1 MSWRGSPRPQP
12 RPRRVGQAA
21 GLFRRLLSCAAGVS
35 AVEFALLAP
44 VLVIGAF
51 GTADAGM
58 AVHERMMIGQALRA
72 GAARA
77 MAGADEADIREALAA
92 VASDNFSVAWEGG
105 PEGDAPPGDTLVL
118 AVQSYCACPDGAFE
132 QLSCAATCDSGTDPS
147 RFFRLSASKR
157 FSGIMLPE
165 FPIAGTIEV
174 LAE

>member
-1 MSWRGSPRPQP
+1 MSSLLSPQPQP
-12 RPRRVGQAA
+12 RPAERVA
-21 GLFRRLLSCAAGVS
+21 GVFRRLLSCAAGVS

-92 VASDNFSVAWEGG
+92 VASDNFAVAWEGAAQEDE
-105 PEGDAPPGDTLVL
+105 PLADTLVL
-118 AVQSYCACPDGAFE
+118 AIQSYCACPDAAFG
-132 QLSCAATCDSGTDPS
+132 QVSCAASCDSGADPS
-147 RFFRLSASKR
+147 RFLRLSAGKR

-165 FPIAGTIEV
+165 FPISGTVEILVE
-174 LAE
+174 